1 MGEDEHP
8 VALVV
13 EDETL
18 LRLYAAGLLEEHG
31 FAVLEA
37 VNAAEALKVLQSR
50 ADVRLLFTDVQMPG
64 ALDGME
70 LAREVH
76 ARWPR
81 VLLAGTTRAPLRPR
95 LPRASRSPCALKTA
109 GNTRHEPSTPIGL
122 TRPLTERDVGDSG
135 EPIQRWLSPDPCFR
149 SCGSTTGRMST

>member
-13 EDETL
+13 EDEAL

-37 VNAAEALKVLQSR
+37 ANAAEALKVLQSR
-50 ADVRLLFTDVQMPG
+50 GDVRLLFTDVQMPG
-64 ALDGME
+64 ALDGMD

-81 VLLAGTTRAPLRPR
+81 VLLVITSGRIRPSQAEIPDDGRFLSKPYRAAQLFNEVDDLMRK
-95 LPRASRSPCALKTA
+95 S
-109 GNTRHEPSTPIGL
+109 
-122 TRPLTERDVGDSG
+122 
-135 EPIQRWLSPDPCFR
+135 
-149 SCGSTTGRMST
+149 